1 MDRTSTLESI
11 LSRQLGWIAA
21 ADAKSSFIF
30 PVAAA
35 MLGLLAALAP
45 DEKGWTIPA
54 AIFSSVATLLLALS
68 IIFCALAAF
77 PRTKGPRGS
86 NIYCDGIASKD
97 VDQYIKDM
105 KSLTEDSYNA
115 DLARQCHINAIIA
128 SAKFKWIKFALGAI
142 FAAAAP
148 WIISVYLMYGIA

>member
-1 MDRTSTLESI
+1 MDRTSTLNSI

-45 DEKGWTIPA
+45 DKDSWTISA
-54 AIFSSVATLLLALS
+54 AIFSSLATLLLALS

-97 VDQYIKDM
+97 VDQYLKEI
-105 KSLTEDSYNA
+105 KSLTDDSYNA
-115 DLARQCHINAIIA
+115 DLTRQCHVNATIA

-148 WIISVYLMYGIA
+148 WVMSVYLLYGIV